1 MGIELRNIFKR
12 SRTKGY
18 EAIKGL
24 DLTIEDGSFLSLIAP
39 TGSGKTT
46 LLRVLAG
53 IDNPEQGQII
63 VDGKDVTDV
72 HVRDRNVAM
81 VYQQFINYP
90 SLTVFENI
98 ASPLNVGRHQS
109 YNRFEIKERVQMVA
123 NKLQIGNLLDRLPE
137 ELSGGQQQRVAIAR
151 AIVKEA
157 QLILFDEPLGNLDYK
172 LREDLRLELR
182 AIADERDAIF
192 VYATPEPIDA
202 LTMASHSAILYDG
215 KIIQHGETAD
225 VYKRPNHVKSGEYF
239 SDPPMNFFPCTVNGD
254 HAAIT
259 ESLKIPLDAMQVDL
273 PSGEY
278 TLGIRPHHIRSGP
291 EAEAASVERN
301 FVPMDA
307 SVELS
312 ELVGSDVTLHL
323 KKDDIPFVALTQ
335 EIRQFDLDE
344 QITVYIDPDH
354 VHVFDADTGD
364 LIESAAAVRKAAV

>member
-24 DLTIEDGSFLSLIAP
+24 DLTIESGSFLSIIAP

-53 IDNPEQGQII
+53 IDKPEKGQVI
-63 VDGKDVTDV
+63 VDGEDVTDM

-98 ASPLNVGRHQS
+98 ASPLTVGRHQS
-109 YNRFEIKERVQMVA
+109 YNRFEIKERVQLVA

-151 AIVKEA
+151 AIVKDA
-157 QLILFDEPLGNLDYK
+157 GLILLDEPLGNLDYK

-202 LTMASHSAILYDG
+202 LTMATHSAILYDG
-215 KIIQHGETAD
+215 KIIQHGQTAN
-225 VYKRPNHVKSGEYF
+225 VYKRPNHIKSGEYF
-239 SDPPMNFFPCTVNGD
+239 SDPPMNFFPCTIDGEY
-254 HAAIT
+254 AAIT
-259 ESLKIPLDAMQVDL
+259 DTLKVPLAAMQVDL
-273 PSGEY
+273 PNGAY
-278 TLGIRPHHIRSGP
+278 TLGIRPHHIRSG
-291 EAEAASVERN
+291 AEAQAEDVQREL
-301 FVPMDA
+301 VPMDA

-323 KKDDIPFVALTQ
+323 KKDDISFVALTQ
-335 EIRQFDLDE
+335 EIRQFDLGE
-344 QITVYIDPDH
+344 AITVYIDPYR